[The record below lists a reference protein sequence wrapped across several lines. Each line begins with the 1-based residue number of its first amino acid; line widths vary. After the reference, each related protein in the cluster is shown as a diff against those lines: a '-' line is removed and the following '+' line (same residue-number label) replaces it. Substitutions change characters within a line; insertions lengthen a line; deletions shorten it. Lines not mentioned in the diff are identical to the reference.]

1 MNKEE
6 FVKSVKVHIVD
17 YNYDSVRTNLEA
29 ELSPKASNAEYVRMI
44 ELYQK
49 MPNAEKEV
57 IKNFLKIVIDNTA
70 SSFLSVMDGISDVG
84 QKGDFELFYIE
95 DGKST
100 QLNEDKG
107 NYLIDY
113 YWDTDVK

>member
-6 FVKSVKVHIVD
+6 FVKFVKVHIVD
-17 YNYDSVRTNLEA
+17 YNHDSLHKNLEA
-29 ELSPKASNAEYVRMI
+29 ELSPKASNADYIKMI

-49 MPNAEKEV
+49 MNIAEKEV
-57 IKNFLKIVIDNTA
+57 VINFLKIVIDNTA

-84 QKGDFELFYIE
+84 QKGDFELFYVE
-95 DGKST
+95 DGKSA

-113 YWDTDVK
+113 YWDTD